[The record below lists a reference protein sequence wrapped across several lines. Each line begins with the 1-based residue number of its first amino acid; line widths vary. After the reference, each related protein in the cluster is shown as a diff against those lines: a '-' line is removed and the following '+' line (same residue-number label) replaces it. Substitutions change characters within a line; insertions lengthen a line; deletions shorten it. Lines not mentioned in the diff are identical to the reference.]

1 MVTYFREKHTDE
13 FGFSTTPHYMH
24 YETYDVPSEATD
36 LRFADGK
43 VTYTDASGST
53 VEAATKKEDYIATY
67 YRPTN
72 KSHTEKQGI
81 EYSFDLGSWRAL
93 RTSLIIDGAWFHIR
107 RTDEQEYYSKINET
121 YDYIRLM
128 PAGSGTLQNR
138 VNTNFRFITHI
149 PQLKLVFSTTMQVV
163 WSESQQNIWQDG
175 SGNDLFSL
183 SEDGKFMQVM
193 PVGFYDKQGNYTVWQ
208 KGFEERPEY
217 SQMVGRSLATAYDR
231 ETFRPWVMFNFRLTK
246 EIGRVAELSF
256 TANNFTRTS
265 RWHYYDT
272 RTGYKQIYPDMYF
285 GAELKLRIGNR

>member
-1 MVTYFREKHTDE
+1 M
-13 FGFSTTPHYMH
+13 
-24 YETYDVPSEATD
+24 
-36 LRFADGK
+36 
-43 VTYTDASGST
+43 
-53 VEAATKKEDYIATY
+53 
-67 YRPTN
+67 
-72 KSHTEKQGI
+72 
-81 EYSFDLGSWRAL
+81 
-93 RTSLIIDGAWFHIR
+93 
-107 RTDEQEYYSKINET
+107 
-121 YDYIRLM
+121 
-128 PAGSGTLQNR
+128 
-138 VNTNFRFITHI
+138 NTNFRFITHI

-163 WSESQQNIWQDG
+163 WYESQQNIWQDG

-208 KGFEERPEY
+208 KRIRGASGALPDG
-217 SQMVGRSLATAYDR
+217 QQVPCNCTDR

>member
-1 MVTYFREKHTDE
+1 MKT
-13 FGFSTTPHYMH
+13 
-24 YETYDVPSEATD
+24 
-36 LRFADGK
+36 
-43 VTYTDASGST
+43 
-53 VEAATKKEDYIATY
+53 YIATY

-163 WSESQQNIWQDG
+163 WYESQQNIWQDG

-256 TANNFTRTS
+256 TANNFTRPS